1 MLSFFRFC
9 YMLIIFLLI
18 SSCTKGKALETS
30 PEDCEEIISY
40 STQIKPLI
48 QQSCATNLGPGTGC
62 HDAWIFEYEN
72 LQAPIESGS
81 FWNVIE
87 TRYMPILPNS
97 FGIEEL
103 TSEEIEQFHCW
114 IKQGALNN

>member
-1 MLSFFRFC
+1 VKNTSKIVLLCCLCLSVF
-9 YMLIIFLLI
+9 
-18 SSCTKGKALETS
+18 SCVKDRALQVQAA
-30 PEDCEEIISY
+30 DCDLIISY
-40 STQIKPLI
+40 SSQLKPLI
-48 QQSCATNLGPGTGC
+48 QQYCATNLGPGTGC

-87 TRYMPILPNS
+87 TRYMPTVPNS
-97 FGIEEL
+97 FNIEEL
-103 TSEEIEQFHCW
+103 TPEEIELFRCW